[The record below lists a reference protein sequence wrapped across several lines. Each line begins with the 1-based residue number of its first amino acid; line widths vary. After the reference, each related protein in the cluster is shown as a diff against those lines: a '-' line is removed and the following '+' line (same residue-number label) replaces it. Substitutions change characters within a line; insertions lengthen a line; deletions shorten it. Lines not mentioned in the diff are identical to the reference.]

1 MINNM
6 KRRYLKFIIVL
17 SFLIGFLSNIDNLK
31 RKTIEVYYIDKFMEK
46 EKIAVVEKGDTSA
59 YKTLKASMEAD
70 GRIPRSSTFYYSM
83 IMAIY
88 FDYSPA
94 NYDAYKTIQDV
105 YPHRETMDA
114 DTKKLCAFFLKRDAD
129 RDDNRCLEIIKKQ
142 NIPYRKIYVQKSD
155 VSNE

>member
-114 DTKKLCAFFLKRDAD
+114 DTKKLCAFFLKRGAD
-129 RDDNRCLEIIKKQ
+129 RDDNRCLEIIK
-142 NIPYRKIYVQKSD
+142 NKIFLIGKSMCR
-155 VSNE
+155 NLM